1 MIVARVNIIWPE
13 WCGRGRTRHRTVIT
27 GNLWNVP
34 PTQVG
39 VQSLI
44 ASLPVASAWAPQC
57 DQFSFIS
64 TSAPSAQASTCWD
77 GLTLAWPTQST
88 RTGWAAAG
96 AVPAGWV
103 AAAGAGTL
111 QAKTREGCPALS
123 PRQASG
129 TGQEKAPGTD
139 GVPGAFA
146 APGISG
152 PAGRGGWRGSCRR

>member
-1 MIVARVNIIWPE
+1 VNIIWPE
-13 WCGRGRTRHRTVIT
+13 WCGRGRTRHSTVIT

-77 GLTLAWPTQST
+77 ERAHARGMAI
-88 RTGWAAAG
+88 RGD
-96 AVPAGWV
+96 
-103 AAAGAGTL
+103 
-111 QAKTREGCPALS
+111 E
-123 PRQASG
+123 
-129 TGQEKAPGTD
+129 
-139 GVPGAFA
+139 AFSLVSA
-146 APGISG
+146 
-152 PAGRGGWRGSCRR
+152 

>member
-34 PTQVG
+34 PTHDG

-44 ASLPVASAWAPQC
+44 FSLPVASDWAPQC

-64 TSAPSAQASTCWD
+64 TSLPSAQASTCWD

-96 AVPAGWV
+96 FTPAGWV
-103 AAAGAGTL
+103 AAAGAGAEAVTSS
-111 QAKTREGCPALS
+111 ADETRAVPATAARVRRKAANFIGIPL
-123 PRQASG
+123 G
-129 TGQEKAPGTD
+129 TGRVPPVRAPCTQRRGK
-139 GVPGAFA
+139 A
-146 APGISG
+146 AP
-152 PAGRGGWRGSCRR
+152 